1 MQLTGLIRVARDVEL
16 RYLSDGTVVC
26 NIAGVYTY
34 GKKKD
39 GEQYKPSQFV
49 EIEVWGKQAEGLAE
63 YLKKGVKLDV
73 SIADVRIESFQKNDG
88 TKGMKLVGRL
98 RDLEF
103 AGGDRQQAA
112 PAQNPSPPRQAAPQ
126 PGPSQS
132 SYEDD
137 FDDDIPF

>member
-16 RYLSDGTVVC
+16 RYLSDGTAVC

-49 EIEVWGKQAEGLAE
+49 EIAVWGKQAEGLAE

-88 TKGMKLVGRL
+88 AQGVKLVGRL

-103 AGGDRQQAA
+103 AGGDSQSAP
-112 PAQNPSPPRQAAPQ
+112 PAQSPAPPRQAAPQ
-126 PGPSQS
+126 PGPSQA
-132 SYEDD
+132 SYDDD
-137 FDDDIPF
+137 FDDIPF

>member
-16 RYLSDGTVVC
+16 RYLSDGTAVC

-49 EIEVWGKQAEGLAE
+49 EIAVWGKQAEGLAE

-73 SIADVRIESFQKNDG
+73 SIADLRIETFQKNDG
-88 TKGMKLVGRL
+88 TQGVKMVGRL

-103 AGGDRQQAA
+103 AGGESQSAP
-112 PAQNPSPPRQAAPQ
+112 PAQSPSPPRQAAPQ
-126 PGPSQS
+126 PGPSQA
-132 SYEDD
+132 SYDDD
-137 FDDDIPF
+137 FDDIPF